1 MNIKIKERC
10 PLCRQ
15 VHAEE
20 EKDCGEER
28 LPLETVDKDLPSSE
42 PRMSVDSD
50 TGAAIVS
57 GHAEEG

>member
-1 MNIKIKERC
+1 MKTNIKERC
-10 PLCRQ
+10 PLCHQ
-15 VHAEE
+15 VHTEE
-20 EKDCGEER
+20 EKDCDEDR
-28 LPLETVDKDLPSSE
+28 LPLQAVNKDLPSIE